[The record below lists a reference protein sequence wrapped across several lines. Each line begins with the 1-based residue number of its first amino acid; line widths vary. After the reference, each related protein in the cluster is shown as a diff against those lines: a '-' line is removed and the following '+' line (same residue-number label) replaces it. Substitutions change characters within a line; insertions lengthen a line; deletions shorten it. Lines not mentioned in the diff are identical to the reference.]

1 MRQLTSLDAQFL
13 AMETPRTYGHVGGF
27 AVHDPTTAPGGSV
40 TRADICR
47 IVGERIHLLPPFRW
61 KLATVPLGLDHPYW
75 IEDADFDLDF
85 HVRETAV
92 PPPGGARQLGEQ
104 IARIAARPLDRS
116 RPLWELYLVHGL
128 EGGKIGFLTK
138 IHHAA
143 VDGMSGAEILSI
155 LLDQS
160 PEGREVPPPDRA
172 HGESVPSQF
181 EMLGRGLLGVPR
193 QPLRALRALPN
204 VLPGLGDVPAV
215 GTLPGAGTVSR
226 LASRVESAV
235 GRGTNDGGVLEHTAV
250 RAPRTRFNG
259 KISPH
264 RRFAFGSLSLD
275 KVKAV
280 KNELGITVND
290 VVMALCTTALRDW
303 MIERDELPQDPL
315 VAMVPVSVRSE
326 EERGTYGNRVS
337 TMIVPLPTNEPDP
350 RTRLMLLHD
359 TMQVAKDRHRA
370 LPATLM
376 QDATEFIPP
385 ALMSRAARVIAEFA
399 EVARPPLNVVISNV
413 PGPREPLYMAGAE
426 LIANYPVSVIMDGVG
441 LNITVLSYRDHIDFG
456 IVADR
461 EQIDDAWP
469 LMRKLSEALDEIE
482 EVICRS
488 GRPVSPI
495 THGTLGESAP
505 ASSPTSA

>member
-27 AVHDPTTAPGGSV
+27 AVHDPTTAPGGRV

-75 IEDADFDLDF
+75 IEDAEFDLDF

-143 VDGMSGAEILSI
+143 VDGMSGAEILGI
-155 LLDQS
+155 LLDRS
-160 PEGREVPPPDRA
+160 PEGREVPPPDRE
-172 HGESVPSQF
+172 HGEPAPGQL
-181 EMLGRGLLGVPR
+181 EMLGRGLLGAPR
-193 QPLRALRALPN
+193 QPLRALRALPT

-215 GTLPGAGTVSR
+215 GTLPGVGTVSR
-226 LASRVESAV
+226 VASRLESAV
-235 GRGTNDGGVLEHTAV
+235 GRGTHDGGVLEHSAV

-259 KISPH
+259 RISPH
-264 RRFAFGSLSLD
+264 RRFAFGSLSLE
-275 KVKAV
+275 KVKAI

-290 VVMALCTTALRDW
+290 VVMSLCTTALRDW

-326 EERGTYGNRVS
+326 DERGTFGNRVS

-359 TMQVAKDRHRA
+359 TMQVAKDRHSA
-370 LPATLM
+370 LPASLM

-441 LNITVLSYRDHIDFG
+441 LNITVLSYRDHMDFG

-469 LMRKLSEALDEIE
+469 LMRKLSEGLDEVE

-488 GRPVSPI
+488 GKVASPI
-495 THGTLGESAP
+495 THGTRGAGAP
-505 ASSPTSA
+505 A

>member
-1 MRQLTSLDAQFL
+1 MRQLTALDAQFL

-27 AVHDPTTAPGGSV
+27 AVHDPETAPGGRV
-40 TRADICR
+40 TRADVCR
-47 IVGERIHLLPPFRW
+47 LIGSRIHLLPPFRW

-92 PPPGGARQLGEQ
+92 PPPGGARQLGDQ
-104 IARIAARPLDRS
+104 IARIFGRPLDRS
-116 RPLWELYLVHGL
+116 RPLWELYLIHGL

-155 LLDQS
+155 LLDS
-160 PEGREVPPPDRA
+160 DPAGREVPPPA
-172 HGESVPSQF
+172 SECGEPVPSQL

-193 QPLRALRALPN
+193 QPLRALRGLPG
-204 VLPGLGDVPAV
+204 VLPGLDDVPTLRTVPGV
-215 GTLPGAGTVSR
+215 GRIGRAAFR
-226 LASRVESAV
+226 AQQRV
-235 GRGTNDGGVLEHTAV
+235 GRGSLDGGVLERTPV

-259 KISPH
+259 RISPH

-275 KVKAV
+275 KVKAI

-290 VVMALCTTALRDW
+290 VVMALCATALRDW
-303 MIERDELPQDPL
+303 LLERDELPREPL

-337 TMIVPLPTNEPDP
+337 TMIVPIPTDEADP
-350 RTRLMLLHD
+350 RARLMRMHD
-359 TMQVAKDRHRA
+359 LMRAAKDRHSA
-370 LPATLM
+370 LPANLM
-376 QDATEFIPP
+376 QDATQFIPP
-385 ALMSRAARVIAEFA
+385 ALLSRAARVIAELA
-399 EVARPPLNVVISNV
+399 EVGPPPLNLVISNV
-413 PGPREPLYMAGAE
+413 PGPQYPLYMAGAE
-426 LIANYPVSVIMDGVG
+426 LVANYPVSVIMDGVG
-441 LNITVLSYRDHIDFG
+441 LNITVLIYRGHLHFG

-469 LMRKLSEALDEIE
+469 LMRKLAEGLDEIDDT
-482 EVICRS
+482 ICGA
-488 GRPVSPI
+488 GRTVSPV
-495 THGTLGESAP
+495 THGVPPATQHAP
-505 ASSPTSA
+505 A